1 MDVMQ
6 LADLLETNLY
16 KVKDLLEEVE
26 DNYVSSMEIMGYV
39 LIVSNITDESGEPY
53 WEVYVHPGYVELI
66 NEWLNEDEL
75 DLELISKETG
85 RVIPKGAVVFYSTL
99 ED

>member
-1 MDVMQ
+1 MDIMQ

-16 KVKDLLEEVE
+16 KVKNLLKEVK
-26 DNYVSSMEIMGYV
+26 DNYVSSLEIMGYV
-39 LIVSNITDESGEPY
+39 LIKSNITNELGEPY
-53 WEVYVHPGYVELI
+53 WKVYVHPSYVEVI
-66 NEWLNEDEL
+66 NDYLNEDEL

-85 RVIPKGAVVFYSTL
+85 RVIPKGAVVFLNTL

>member
-6 LADLLETNLY
+6 LADMLETNLY
-16 KVKDLLEEVE
+16 KVKDLLKEVK
-26 DNYVSSMEIMGYV
+26 DNYVSSMKIMGYV
-39 LIVSNITDESGEPY
+39 LIESDITNESGEPY
-53 WEVYVHPGYVELI
+53 WEVYVHPSYVELI

-85 RVIPKGAVVFYSTL
+85 RVIPKGAVVFFNTL
-99 ED
+99 EN